1 MRKIDYKVSFVLLSL
16 ALLVLNMLQAKYTGV
31 ISDETYYSL
40 YGRHL
45 SWGYFDHPP
54 MVALMVKISSML
66 FTGALGIR
74 FITVIIHVAAIFF
87 IWKAID
93 DQKPDT
99 QKVLSFFLLVTSMA
113 LFSILGVI
121 TTPDSALLLFTALF
135 LYAYRQF
142 LKNATWM
149 NTGFMA
155 VAMAGLVYSKYQ
167 AALVIIFVLLSNIRL
182 LLNRKFLVSGLL
194 ALVLFIPH
202 LYWQYT
208 HDFPTFRYHLVERA
222 GDFEWK
228 YVYEYFPNLL
238 AAYNPFIFCAIV
250 YIIVRNNPRDHFEKA
265 LHYLIVG
272 FVVFFWTAATRGHVQ
287 PQWTLGAAIP
297 MIILLYKY
305 MFQDVKLK
313 RFIYYTVIPLLVII
327 IVVRILISGNNVLS
341 DLASVEKHR
350 SKTEAIEKAA
360 GNLPVLF
367 FGSFQESSKY
377 EYFARKTSFTLGF
390 VDSRHTQFDIWQ
402 LERQYHNKPV
412 YICQYV
418 PGISNWYRY
427 DKGWICGFATDS
439 LQTVNRMEL
448 RFSMPDLVLERGKIE
463 KIHCTIHNPYNFD
476 IDFNHHRFPVEVMAV
491 FIQKDNPWYHPVKI
505 LDPIGIIK
513 AGETISREITLEVPQ
528 LLDGTYRFGFSLST
542 SICKPLNSKLVEVV
556 LK

>member
-16 ALLVLNMLQAKYTGV
+16 ALFILNMLQAKYTGV

-40 YGRHL
+40 YGKHL

-66 FTGALGIR
+66 FSGALGIR
-74 FITVIIHVAAIFF
+74 FITVIAHIITIFF
-87 IWKAID
+87 TWKAID
-93 DQKPDT
+93 DQEPDT
-99 QKVLSFFLLVTSMA
+99 PKVLTFFLLATSTA

-121 TTPDSALLLFTALF
+121 TTPDSALLLFISLF

-142 LKNATWM
+142 LKNATWL
-149 NTGFMA
+149 NTVFMA

-167 AALVIIFVLLSNIRL
+167 AALVILFVLLSNIRL
-182 LLNRKFLVSGLL
+182 LMNRKFLVSGFL
-194 ALVLFIPH
+194 AVVLFFPH
-202 LYWQYT
+202 LYWQYA

-238 AAYNPFIFCAIV
+238 AAYNPFIFGAIV
-250 YIIVRNNPRDHFEKA
+250 YLIVRNNPRDHFERA
-265 LHYLIVG
+265 LQYLIVG

-305 MFQDVKLK
+305 LWQNEKLR
-313 RFIYYTVIPLLVII
+313 RFIYLTAIPTLVLMVVI
-327 IVVRILISGNNVLS
+327 RIMLTGNNVLS

-350 SKTEAIEKAA
+350 AKTEAIEKAA

-377 EYFARKTSFTLGF
+377 EYFVHKPSFTLGF

-402 LERQYHNKPV
+402 IERQYHNKPV
-412 YICQYV
+412 FICQYV
-418 PGISNWYRY
+418 PGMSKWYRY

-448 RFSMPDLVLERGKIE
+448 SFHMPDLVIERGEIV

-476 IDFNHHRFPVEVMAV
+476 INFNHPRFPVQVVSV
-491 FIQKDNPWYHPVKI
+491 FFQKENPWYHPVKI
-505 LDPIGIIK
+505 SGPVGIIK

-528 LLDGTYRFGFSLST
+528 LLDGTYHFGFSLST
-542 SICKPLNSKLVEVV
+542 SICKPQNSKLVEVR